1 MSTKEVEIPL
11 YLGRLTEL
19 EPVGLR
25 SFTVCIA
32 IIALGRGE
40 FVVAQESP
48 AERKNLHTNE
58 EGSGAAGAAKPEP
71 EDTEKEA
78 DVGPNRWSLFD
89 SIAPGLKERGIT
101 AGGWLAQSYTA
112 NALNPNDRSNG
123 ALGVNDRSNDYELNQ
138 FALFAHQ
145 DVDKESG
152 TMSLGWRVDA
162 WYGSDSRWVQSQGW
176 DDKWGSD
183 VYTAFAMPQAYVE
196 LFLPGG
202 HGATITAGRVWSP
215 IGFEGVPAPDRFFL
229 SATNLF
235 MFAEPST
242 HTGVTLKYPVNEK
255 WTVQAGV
262 VQGWDVSDF
271 GGGCAFLG
279 TASWKGNDD
288 KTTLT
293 FVGYYGSE
301 TGDPNDRLFST
312 STMLTHQLSTKWTCI
327 MWSDFGNSQGAAVD
341 ALGNPKNGQWLGVVS
356 CMLFAIDEKW
366 SWGTRFEWFYDDD
379 GTRIMEWRDETLLG
393 EGDVYTV
400 TTGLNYTPSPNWII
414 RPEVRYDWSS
424 GVTPYDGMTRGDQF
438 TAGVD
443 CILRF

>member
-1 MSTKEVEIPL
+1 
-11 YLGRLTEL
+11 
-19 EPVGLR
+19 
-25 SFTVCIA
+25 
-32 IIALGRGE
+32 
-40 FVVAQESP
+40 
-48 AERKNLHTNE
+48 
-58 EGSGAAGAAKPEP
+58 
-71 EDTEKEA
+71 
-78 DVGPNRWSLFD
+78 
-89 SIAPGLKERGIT
+89 
-101 AGGWLAQSYTA
+101 
-112 NALNPNDRSNG
+112 
-123 ALGVNDRSNDYELNQ
+123 
-138 FALFAHQ
+138 
-145 DVDKESG
+145 
-152 TMSLGWRVDA
+152 MSLGWRVDA

-202 HGATITAGRVWSP
+202 DGATITAGRVWSP

-242 HTGVTLKYPVNEK
+242 HTGVTVKYPVNEK

-262 VQGWDVSDF
+262 VQGWDASDF

-279 TASWKGNDD
+279 TVSWKGNED

-301 TGDPNDRLFST
+301 TGDPHDRLFST
-312 STMLTHQLSTKWTCI
+312 STMLTHQLSSKLTYI
-327 MWSDFGNSQGAAVD
+327 MWSDFGNSQGTAVD
-341 ALGNPKNGQWLGVVS
+341 SLGHAKNGQWLGVVN
-356 CMLFAIDEKW
+356 CLLVALNKDW

-379 GTRIMEWRDETLLG
+379 GTRIAEWREETLLG
-393 EGDVYTV
+393 RGDVYTI
-400 TTGLNYTPSPNWII
+400 TSGLNYTPSPNWII

-424 GVTPYDGMTRGDQF
+424 GVTPFDGMTRGDQF